1 MQGKHA
7 GSRDVN
13 SGALFL
19 RKKIAFF
26 VNLWYSENSARRC
39 TAAGGLSDSGRCF
52 FGGLPAK
59 GGDVMVT
66 YSDLIQI
73 GILVVSICNLF
84 YTMKKK

>member
-7 GSRDVN
+7 GSRDGS
-13 SGALFL
+13 SGTLFL
-19 RKKIAFF
+19 WKKIAIS
-26 VNLWYSENSARRC
+26 VSLWYSKNNARRC